1 MRFSKNKLVIVI
13 TYDNLEYYKVKFI
26 IGKETQFKIECPY

>member
-13 TYDNLEYYKVKFI
+13 TYDNLEYYKIKFI
-26 IGKETQFKIECPY
+26 TGKETQLKIECLY